1 MPAHAWQVKTA
12 EEIGAHHRT
21 NGMPREDAAAV
32 VPATSW
38 DRAVGSVSVAV
49 ADGHG
54 HARHFRSERGSAI
67 AVDVATRLG
76 NAFGQT
82 LAGRTDPTAIEK
94 TLRAEIGPAIV
105 GQWRDSVIAHIDQN
119 PVTDDE

>member
-1 MPAHAWQVKTA
+1 MPAHAWEVKTA
-12 EEIGAHHRT
+12 EEIGAHHLA

-38 DRAVGSVSVAV
+38 DRAAGTVSVAV

-54 HARHFRSERGSAI
+54 HARHFRSEHGSAI

-76 NAFGQT
+76 SAFGKK
-82 LAGRTDPTAIEK
+82 LATMTDPRAIE
-94 TLRAEIGPAIV
+94 TMLRAEIGPAIV
-105 GQWRDSVIAHIDQN
+105 REGGG
-119 PVTDDE
+119 